1 MKKKICFVSVL
12 QGSAE
17 FVHDA
22 IRGLANDYDIYLVA
36 NITDPDKL
44 KDLPIKGYYHIDICR
59 NINIK
64 QDLKALKQLTSYFKR
79 MKFDAVHS
87 IMPKSG
93 LLTAIAAYICKVPY
107 RMHTFTGQVWATRKG
122 VMRSMLKNM
131 DRVIGMLDTTV
142 LADSVSQRKFLID
155 QKVIKEKA
163 STVLGYGSICGVNTD
178 NFVPKKEMRIEK
190 RKELGLRDDT
200 VAYIFMGRLNRDKGV
215 YELLAAF
222 NEFSKN
228 KNNVKLLLFGRDEEN
243 VADNFDDYENL
254 NENNFLYYGLT
265 KEPYNMLQAADIFV
279 LPTYREGFG
288 SSVIE
293 AQCIGLPVITSDA
306 YGVLDASIEGE
317 TGLRC
322 KVGDSKSLKD
332 AMDYMY
338 SNPDLRTKMGIAG
351 RQRVLTYFT
360 SQYLV
365 NKWIEFYNQLLNNV

>member
-1 MKKKICFVSVL
+1 MRKKICFVSVL

-22 IRGLANDYDIYLVA
+22 IKGLAEYYDIYLVA

-44 KDLPIKGYYHIDICR
+44 KDLPIKGYHHIDICR
-59 NINIK
+59 EINLW
-64 QDLKALKQLTSYFKR
+64 QDIKALRRLTSYFKD

-93 LLTAIAAYICKVPY
+93 LLTAMAAYICKVPY

-122 VMRSMLKNM
+122 AMRNVLKNM

-142 LADSVSQRKFLID
+142 LADSVSQRKFLVD

-178 NFVPKKEMRIEK
+178 NFVPNKEMRIEK
-190 RKELGLRDDT
+190 RQELGLKDDT

-222 NEFSKN
+222 DEFVKN
-228 KNNVKLLLFGRDEEN
+228 RKNVKLLLFGRDEEN
-243 VADNFDDYENL
+243 VVENFGKYENL
-254 NENNFLYYGLT
+254 NEDNFLYYGLT
-265 KEPYNMLQAADIFV
+265 REPYNMLQAADVFV

-293 AQCIGLPVITSDA
+293 AQCMGLPVITSDA
-306 YGVLDASIEGE
+306 YGVLDASVEGE

-322 KVGDSKSLKD
+322 KVGDSETLRE
-332 AMDYMY
+332 AMEYMY
-338 SNPDLRTKMGIAG
+338 DYPDMRSKMGIAG
-351 RQRVLTYFT
+351 QERVLKYFT
-360 SQYLV
+360 SEYLV
-365 NKWIEFYNQLLNNV
+365 EKWVEFYNQLMK